1 MSTAPSALPRHA
13 RPQSATN
20 GADASSDG
28 LVRRLA
34 SKVRPE
40 LLVLIVVAAALNLIN
55 LGINGNANEYYSAAV
70 RSMTESWSNFFFGSF
85 DPAGLQ
91 MVDKPP
97 LALWVQAASAKVF
110 GFSTWSFLVPQALMG
125 VATTVLVY
133 DLVRRRFGRAAGFI
147 SGLALA
153 TTPTAVAVFRH
164 NNPDALLMLC
174 ITVALWATVRA
185 FETPNKTRWL
195 VLAGVAV
202 GLGFEAKM
210 AAALMI
216 VPAIVAAWLWVRPL
230 GFVRSIRQMFAFG
243 VTAAVVGLA
252 WPVAVWLTPAG
263 SRPWVSGTS
272 DNSIWSLIFGYNG
285 LGRVLGQD
293 GGPGGGNTGG
303 GPGGGGGAGS
313 MFGGD
318 TGPLRLL
325 NESLGSQG
333 GWLLGIAVGSILV
346 LLIATRLRRAD
357 ARTGWLIA
365 TAGTFAITAFAFSF
379 ASGIFHP
386 YYVSALAP
394 FTAALFGAGLAT
406 MLGHRAPGTQTLVTT
421 NAPAARETLPAS
433 DDLRAGDQPAAPAS
447 QPAGAGG
454 LAHAALGETEF
465 PVAPRGGLW
474 RDPVTGEVYDD
485 PADEPTSVKAA
496 AVSKAEVIDDPTTL
510 IRIVG
515 GLSLV
520 AGAVTEWIVLSDAT
534 QLSWIKPILI
544 GGTIVAG
551 LALILSSSR
560 KVRVGA
566 VGAAAGL
573 LLVAPTVWAVQTPG
587 HATSGTFPTGGPA
600 SAGGMGGPGGGG
612 RGMGG
617 PGGMRGGFGGQPPQG
632 MGQGGFAPPAGG
644 FTPPSGAGT
653 GTTGST
659 GATGTQSGTG
669 TAARGG
675 MGGPGGAGGGGMFS
689 GDQSGVKD
697 ALAYAKA
704 NGGGTL
710 VVSGQSG
717 AAPTILSS
725 DADIAGIGGFSGRE
739 SEVTIDWFADRVA
752 AGDIRFV
759 LTSSGGLQD
768 SRTGSNTVMDAVA
781 KTCTAVS
788 SVDGL
793 YDCQGQDAALRSAA
807 S

>member
-1 MSTAPSALPRHA
+1 MSTAPSALPRHS
-13 RPQSATN
+13 RPPKTASAD
-20 GADASSDG
+20 ADASSDG
-28 LVRRLA
+28 LVRRVA
-34 SKVRPE
+34 NKIRPE
-40 LLVLIVVAAALNLIN
+40 MLVLIAVAAALNLIN
-55 LGINGNANEYYSAAV
+55 LGSNGNANEYYSAAV
-70 RSMTESWSNFFFGSF
+70 HSMTGSWSNFFFGAF

-125 VATTVLVY
+125 IATTVLVY
-133 DLVRRRFGRAAGFI
+133 DLVRRRFGRAAGFV

-185 FETPNKTRWL
+185 FEAPNKTRWL

-216 VPAIVAAWLWVRPL
+216 VPAIFAAWLWVRPL
-230 GFVRSIRQMFAFG
+230 GLPRAIRQLAVFSAS
-243 VTAAVVGLA
+243 AAAVGLA

-303 GPGGGGGAGS
+303 GPGGGAGGG
-313 MFGGD
+313 MFGGE

-333 GWLLGIAVGSILV
+333 GWLLGIAAGSILV
-346 LLIATRLRRAD
+346 LLIATRLRRTD
-357 ARTGWLIA
+357 PRTGWLIA
-365 TAGTFAITAFAFSF
+365 TAGTFATTAFAFSF

-394 FTAALFGAGLAT
+394 FTAALFGAGLAS
-406 MLGHRAPGTQTLVTT
+406 MLGHRAAEPANVTT
-421 NAPAARETLPAS
+421 EAVAAIDAVAAS
-433 DDLRAGDQPAAPAS
+433 EAAATIDHP
-447 QPAGAGG
+447 
-454 LAHAALGETEF
+454 EF

-474 RDPVTGEVYDD
+474 RDPVTGAPADQA
-485 PADEPTSVKAA
+485 ADEPT
-496 AVSKAEVIDDPTTL
+496 AVHATSSKAEAQADDDPATL
-510 IRIVG
+510 IRVVG

-520 AGAVTEWIVLSDAT
+520 AGAVTEWVVLSDAT
-534 QLSWIKPILI
+534 QLSWIKPILL
-544 GGTIVAG
+544 GGTILAG
-551 LALILSSSR
+551 LALVLASSR

-587 HATSGTFPTGGPA
+587 HATSGTFPTGGPE
-600 SAGGMGGPGGGG
+600 SAGMGGPGGGG
-612 RGMGG
+612 GRGMRG
-617 PGGMRGGFGGQPPQG
+617 GGFGGQPPQA
-632 MGQGGFAPPAGG
+632 MGQGAFAPPAGG
-644 FTPPSGAGT
+644 FTPPAGATGGAGT
-653 GTTGST
+653 T
-659 GATGTQSGTG
+659 GAPS
-669 TAARGG
+669 
-675 MGGPGGAGGGGMFS
+675 GGPGGGGMFS
-689 GDQSGVKD
+689 GDQSSVTE

-717 AAPTILSS
+717 AAPTILSTG
-725 DADIAGIGGFSGRE
+725 ADIAGIGGFSGRE
-739 SEVTIDWFADRVA
+739 SEVSVEWFADRVA

-768 SRTGSNTVMDAVA
+768 SRTGSNTVMSAVTS
-781 KTCTAVS
+781 TCTAVS

-793 YDCQGQDAALRSAA
+793 YDCQGQDSALRSAA